1 MDHLEAL
8 ATALASAGLSEGIR
22 RDHPIGPLTTY
33 RVGGPASMF
42 VRPADADELEAIV
55 GAATACEVEILVVGL
70 GSNLLVSDGGF
81 AGLAVQLGAGFQSI
95 GVSGEMVTA
104 GGATSLP
111 VLARRTVA
119 DGLTGFEWAVGVP
132 GSLGGAVRMNAGG
145 HGSDMASVLEEAT
158 TINLLTGVRRVR
170 PVDSLALDYR
180 TSDVGPADL
189 VTSAVLRLEAAP
201 DGAGEE
207 ILAGIVR
214 WRRENQPGGRNAGSV
229 FTNPPGDSA
238 GRLID
243 AAGLRGHRYGSAVVS
258 ERHANFIQVDDGGSA
273 DDVGGLMDEVVRRVL
288 DVHGIRLHAEIVMVG
303 FRR

>member
-1 MDHLEAL
+1 
-8 ATALASAGLSEGIR
+8 
-22 RDHPIGPLTTY
+22 
-33 RVGGPASMF
+33 MF
-42 VRPADADELEAIV
+42 VRPADADELEAVV

-81 AGLAVQLGAGFQSI
+81 TGLAIQLGVGFQSI

-189 VTSAVLRLEAAP
+189 VTSAVLRLEDATG
-201 DGAGEE
+201 GAGEE
-207 ILAGIVR
+207 MLAGIVR

-288 DVHGIRLHAEIVMVG
+288 DVHGIRLHAETVMVG

>member
-1 MDHLEAL
+1 MGDVEVLAAAL
-8 ATALASAGLSEGIR
+8 VAAGLSEGLR

-33 RVGGPASMF
+33 RVGGPAGMF
-42 VRPADADELEAIV
+42 VRPADVDELEAV
-55 GAATACEVEILVVGL
+55 AGAATDAGVEILVVGS
-70 GSNLLVSDGGF
+70 GSNLLVSEGGF
-81 AGLAVQLGAGFQSI
+81 PGLAIQLGAGFQSI
-95 GVSGEMVTA
+95 RVSGPLVTA

-145 HGSDMASVLEEAT
+145 HGSDMASVLGEAT
-158 TINLLTGVRRVR
+158 TIDLATGVTRVR
-170 PVDSLALDYR
+170 PVQRLGLGYR
-180 TSDVGPADL
+180 TSDVGSTEL
-189 VTSAVLRLEAAP
+189 VTSAVLRLER
-201 DGAGEE
+201 GESGVGEE
-207 ILAGIVR
+207 VLAGIVR

-243 AAGLRGHRYGSAVVS
+243 SAGLRGHRHGSAVVS
-258 ERHANFIQVDDGGSA
+258 ERHANFIQVDEGGSA
-273 DDVGGLMDEVVRRVL
+273 DDIGSLMDEVVRRVL
-288 DVHGIRLHAEIVMVG
+288 DVHGVRLHTETVMVG

>member
-1 MDHLEAL
+1 MDDLEAL
-8 ATALASAGLSEGIR
+8 ATALAAAGLAEGIR

-33 RVGGPASMF
+33 RVGGPASLF
-42 VRPADADELEAIV
+42 VRPADADELEAVV

-81 AGLAVQLGAGFQSI
+81 TGLAIQLGVGFQSI

-189 VTSAVLRLEAAP
+189 VTSAVLRLEDAAG
-201 DGAGEE
+201 GAGEE
-207 ILAGIVR
+207 MLAGIVR

-229 FTNPPGDSA
+229 FTNPPGD
-238 GRLID
+238 
-243 AAGLRGHRYGSAVVS
+243 
-258 ERHANFIQVDDGGSA
+258 
-273 DDVGGLMDEVVRRVL
+273 
-288 DVHGIRLHAEIVMVG
+288 
-303 FRR
+303 